1 MGQSSAVRIFAL
13 AMLLLAALPG
23 TATSQQ
29 KSLKEQL
36 VGTWSLVSV
45 TAEGSDGSKSDRFG
59 ASPKGIVIFTSDG
72 HFSLFQSRLEVPKIA
87 ANTPAKAT
95 AEEATAVMEASIAY
109 YGTYSVNETE
119 KTISVKIEGSTF
131 ANLVGSEQ
139 KRIITSLT
147 PDELQFTNP
156 RTPAGVTVLTVWK
169 RAPPL

>member
-1 MGQSSAVRIFAL
+1 M
-13 AMLLLAALPG
+13 MLLSGIAVGQPK
-23 TATSQQ
+23 TT
-29 KSLKEQL
+29 KEQL

-59 ASPKGIVIFTSDG
+59 VTPKGIMIFTYDG
-72 HFSLFQSRLEVPKIA
+72 HFSLFQSRPEVPKIA

-109 YGTYSVNETE
+109 YGTYSVNEAE

-131 ANLVGSEQ
+131 ANLVGQEQ

-147 PDELQFTNP
+147 PDELKFNNP
-156 RTPAGVTVLTVWK
+156 RTPAGVTLLTVWK